1 MNNILNSYI
10 SLQLV
15 LIIVIMIMIMIIIMI
30 IIKEVRS
37 GEETSRNP
45 WANTERPPRRCVRA
59 VRLVRTKY

>member
-1 MNNILNSYI
+1 M
-10 SLQLV
+10 QLV

-45 WANTERPPRRCVRA
+45 WAYTERPPRRCVRA
-59 VRLVRTKY
+59 VRLGRI